1 MLNRVKSAVNK
12 ATDYV
17 SDSVKRFKNRD
28 LMQATVAVCARVALA
43 DGEISSEEKQKMIGF
58 LQQSPELNAFGAKEV
73 IDFFESLVKAY
84 EFDAQ
89 IGKGETMKHILTL
102 KDSPDMAQ
110 LAVRVGIAV
119 ANSDGHF
126 DDDEKR
132 EMRDIIAA
140 LGLTPSDFEL

>member
-1 MLNRVKSAVNK
+1 MLSRFKSAVNK

-58 LQQSPELNAFGAKEV
+58 LQQSPELNAFGTKEV
-73 IDFFESLVKAY
+73 VAFFESLVSTY
-84 EFDAQ
+84 SFDVQ
-89 IGKGETMKHILTL
+89 IGKGETMKHILAI
-102 KDSPDMAQ
+102 KGNPEIAQ

-119 ANSDGHF
+119 ANSDGNF

-132 EMRDIIAA
+132 EVREIIAA
-140 LGLTPSDFEL
+140 LGLVATDFDL